1 MDIMNEWS
9 FFMHA
14 TNNVNNPI
22 YRYWVLVGMVLI
34 AGFSQGMLLPLLA
47 IMLEQV
53 GVSSSLNGL
62 NAAGLYIGILLISP
76 FIEKP
81 VRHFGYKP
89 VIVTGLILVA
99 TSLMLFPFWQVF
111 WFWFMLRVIVGIGD
125 NLIHY
130 ATQVWITSTSPKKTR
145 GRNLSIY
152 GLAFGMGFAI
162 GPLMTRLLA
171 VNEFLPFIIASVTS
185 LFSWVFVMKLR
196 NEWPDNEVTTAS
208 KLGTWARYKKVVSY
222 AWFALLPAFCYGY
235 LEASLH
241 GNFPVYALRSGM
253 TIDWVSILL
262 PSFVVGSLVT
272 QLPLGILS
280 DKIGRKKVL
289 LSVIFLG
296 FLSFMAM
303 SFFESSMTGLLLCF
317 IFAGMFIGSTFSLGM
332 AYLADLIPASLLPT
346 GNVMLAVAFA
356 LGSIFGPIIG
366 GIFIDLFESGS
377 IYYSISGMLLLV
389 LIAGLVFTPKLDG
402 GEQTVINSA

>member
-1 MDIMNEWS
+1 MNEWS

>member
-1 MDIMNEWS
+1 
-9 FFMHA
+9 MHA

>member
-1 MDIMNEWS
+1 
-9 FFMHA
+9 MH
-14 TNNVNNPI
+14 TLKENNPV
-22 YRYWVLVGMVLI
+22 YRYWVLVAMVMI

-47 IMLEQV
+47 IMLEQI
-53 GVSSSLNGL
+53 GISSSLNGL
-62 NAAGLYIGILLISP
+62 NAAGLYIGILLVSP

-99 TSLMLFPFWQVF
+99 TSLLLFPFWQVF

-130 ATQVWITSTSPKKTR
+130 ATQVWITSTSPKAKR

-152 GLAFGMGFAI
+152 GLAFGIGFGI

-171 VNEFLPFIIASVTS
+171 INEYLPFIIASVTS
-185 LFSWVFVMKLR
+185 LLSWGFIMLLR
-196 NEWPDNEVTTAS
+196 NEWPDNGIEIGSRLNTF
-208 KLGTWARYKKVVSY
+208 ARYKKVLSL
-222 AWFALLPAFCYGY
+222 AWFALLPGFCYGF

-241 GNFPVYALRSGM
+241 GSFPVYALRSGI
-253 TIDWVSILL
+253 TIEWVSVLL

-280 DKIGRKKVL
+280 DKIGRKNVL
-289 LSVIFLG
+289 LSVLFLG
-296 FLSFMAM
+296 SVAFAAMPFL
-303 SFFESSMTGLLLCF
+303 ESSMLGLLLCF
-317 IFAGMFIGSTFSLGM
+317 IIAGMFLGSLFSLGI
-332 AYLADLIPASLLPT
+332 AYLADLIPSSLIPT
-346 GNVMLAVAFA
+346 GNVMVSICFA
-356 LGSIFGPIIG
+356 LGSIVGPVVG
-366 GIFIDLFESGS
+366 GVLIDLFETGS

-389 LIAGLVFTPKLDG
+389 LIAGLVFKQRQEG
-402 GEQTVINSA
+402 SEVNVMKQNAV

>member
-1 MDIMNEWS
+1 MQ
-9 FFMHA
+9 A
-14 TNNVNNPI
+14 TEVNNPI

-53 GVSSSLNGL
+53 GVSSALNGL

-81 VRHFGYKP
+81 VRRYGYKP
-89 VIVTGLILVA
+89 VIVTGLLLVA
-99 TSLMLFPFWQVF
+99 TSLIMFPFWQVF

-130 ATQVWITSTSPKKTR
+130 ATQVWITSTSPKKVR

-152 GLAFGMGFAI
+152 GLAFGLGFAI
-162 GPLMTRLLA
+162 GPLMTRLLSI
-171 VNEFLPFIIASVTS
+171 NEFLPFIIASLTS
-185 LFSWVFVMKLR
+185 LLSWIFVMKLR
-196 NEWPDNEVTTAS
+196 NEWPDNTVTTAS
-208 KLGTWARYKKVVSY
+208 KMGTLARYKKVVSM

-241 GNFPVYALRSGM
+241 GNFPVYALRSGI

-262 PSFVVGSLVT
+262 PSFVLGSLIT
-272 QLPLGILS
+272 QLPLGMLS

-289 LSVIFLG
+289 LSVVFLG
-296 FLSFMAM
+296 FLSFMTM
-303 SFFESSMTGLLLCF
+303 SYVEGSMTSLLIVF
-317 IFAGMFIGSTFSLGM
+317 IIAGMFLGSTFSLGM
-332 AYLADLIPASLLPT
+332 AFLADLIPSSLLPT
-346 GNVMLAVAFA
+346 GNVMLAVSFA
-356 LGSIFGPIIG
+356 LGSIVGPIVG
-366 GIFIDLFESGS
+366 GVFIDIFETGS
-377 IYYSISGMLLLV
+377 IYFSISGMLFFV
-389 LIAGLVFTPKLDG
+389 LIAGLIFNPKTETSEDILKR
-402 GEQTVINSA
+402 EAI

>member
-1 MDIMNEWS
+1 MQT
-9 FFMHA
+9 
-14 TNNVNNPI
+14 TNSVNNPI

-99 TSLMLFPFWQVF
+99 TSLILFPFWQVF

-130 ATQVWITSTSPKKTR
+130 ATQVWITSTSAKKTR

-171 VNEFLPFIIASVTS
+171 VNEFLPFIIASLTS
-185 LFSWVFVMKLR
+185 LFSWIFVMKLR
-196 NEWPDNEVTTAS
+196 NEWPDNEVATSS
-208 KLGTWARYKKVVSY
+208 KLGTFARYKKVVSL
-222 AWFALLPAFCYGY
+222 AWFALIPAFCYGY

-253 TIDWVSILL
+253 TIEWVSILL
-262 PSFVVGSLVT
+262 PSFVIGSLVT

-280 DKIGRKKVL
+280 DKIGRKQVL

-296 FLSFMAM
+296 LLSFMSM
-303 SFFESSMTGLLLCF
+303 SFFEASMIGLLLSF

-356 LGSIFGPIIG
+356 LGSIVGPIVG
-366 GIFIDLFESGS
+366 GIFIDLFETGS
-377 IYYSISGMLLLV
+377 IYYSISGMLLFVLV
-389 LIAGLVFTPKLDG
+389 AGIAFKPKIEVS
-402 GEQTVINSA
+402 GESADRSKAM

>member
-1 MDIMNEWS
+1 MQT
-9 FFMHA
+9 
-14 TNNVNNPI
+14 TNSVNNPI

-99 TSLMLFPFWQVF
+99 TSLILFPFWQVF

-130 ATQVWITSTSPKKTR
+130 ATQVWITSTSAKKTR

-171 VNEFLPFIIASVTS
+171 VNEFLPFIIASLTS
-185 LFSWVFVMKLR
+185 LFSWIFVMKLR
-196 NEWPDNEVTTAS
+196 NEWPDNEVATSS
-208 KLGTWARYKKVVSY
+208 KLGTFARYKKVVSL
-222 AWFALLPAFCYGY
+222 AWFALIPAFCYGY

-253 TIDWVSILL
+253 TIEWVSILL
-262 PSFVVGSLVT
+262 PSFVIGSLVT
-272 QLPLGILS
+272 QLPLGMLS
-280 DKIGRKKVL
+280 DKIGRKQVL

-296 FLSFMAM
+296 LLSFMSM
-303 SFFESSMTGLLLCF
+303 SFFEASMIGLLLSF

-356 LGSIFGPIIG
+356 LGSIVGPIVG
-366 GIFIDLFESGS
+366 GIFIDLFETGS
-377 IYYSISGMLLLV
+377 IYYSISGMLLFVLV
-389 LIAGLVFTPKLDG
+389 AGIAFKPKIEVS
-402 GEQTVINSA
+402 GESADRSKAM